1 MHKHMTF
8 ELSIIQKSLAAA
20 FIGALEK
27 FVAVD
32 GIVLLQRSPVMENL
46 ATRVQWT
53 PENFG
58 LLLCGSPVGSST
70 HHSSPF
76 FEQGAHSS
84 VP

>member
-1 MHKHMTF
+1 MSF
-8 ELSIIQKSLAAA
+8 QLGIIQKSLATA
-20 FIGALEK
+20 FIGALKK

-32 GIVLLQRSPVMENL
+32 GIVLFQRGPVMEDF
-46 ATRVQWT
+46 AARVQWT

-76 FEQGAHSS
+76 LEQGAHGSFA
-84 VP
+84 